1 MTILDV
7 KPQLE
12 KLQKLIA
19 CDRKLLFTAASYVLI
34 LATFFNLNLFKSPFI
49 GVVISFMYFLI
60 NSTFLGYAFFMDE
73 DAFLRLMHGF
83 LLVIAFLGLTA
94 WIALIVYNLDNVRV
108 ALVLFVVATFASL
121 ANKGMR
127 H

>member
-1 MTILDV
+1 
-7 KPQLE
+7 
-12 KLQKLIA
+12 
-19 CDRKLLFTAASYVLI
+19 
-34 LATFFNLNLFKSPFI
+34 
-49 GVVISFMYFLI
+49 MYFLI